1 MLNSHCAQ
9 KGTIMTTVRRREKEN
24 RRDRRQEIRL
34 SLNYQNNSFNI
45 IDLSL
50 GGLAISAEAATF
62 IESQEVEAVLKKQS
76 TGESEENIDISLTV
90 KRVDHEKNEVGFQF
104 RELSEKQFSILES
117 YLTGRALQKKTPLI

>member
-1 MLNSHCAQ
+1 
-9 KGTIMTTVRRREKEN
+9 MTTVRRREKEN

-50 GGLAISAEAATF
+50 GGLAISAEAAAF

-76 TGESEENIDISLTV
+76 TGESEENIDISLLV

>member
-76 TGESEENIDISLTV
+76 TGESDENIDISLTV

>member
-50 GGLAISAEAATF
+50 GGLAISAEAAAF
-62 IESQEVEAVLKKQS
+62 IESQELEAVLKKQS
-76 TGESEENIDISLTV
+76 TGESEENIDISLIV

>member
-9 KGTIMTTVRRREKEN
+9 KGTIMTTVRKREKEN

-50 GGLAISAEAATF
+50 GGLAISAAAATF

-76 TGESEENIDISLTV
+76 TGESDENIDISLTV

-117 YLTGRALQKKTPLI
+117 FLTGRALQKKTPLI

>member
-1 MLNSHCAQ
+1 MLNSHCAK

-76 TGESEENIDISLTV
+76 TGESEENIDISLIV

>member
-76 TGESEENIDISLTV
+76 TGESEENIDISLIV

>member
-76 TGESEENIDISLTV
+76 TGESEENIDISLIV

-117 YLTGRALQKKTPLI
+117 FLTGRALQKKTPLI

>member
-9 KGTIMTTVRRREKEN
+9 KGTIMTTVRKREKEN

-50 GGLAISAEAATF
+50 GGLAISAEAAAF
-62 IESQEVEAVLKKQS
+62 IESQELEAVLKKQS
-76 TGESEENIDISLTV
+76 TGESEENIDISLLV

-117 YLTGRALQKKTPLI
+117 FLTGRALQKKTPLI

>member
-76 TGESEENIDISLTV
+76 TGESEENIDISLLV

>member
-34 SLNYQNNSFNI
+34 SLNYQNNNFKI

-76 TGESEENIDISLTV
+76 TGESEENIDISLIV

-117 YLTGRALQKKTPLI
+117 FLTGRALQKKTPLI

>member
-62 IESQEVEAVLKKQS
+62 IESQPLMLIKMD
-76 TGESEENIDISLTV
+76 ID
-90 KRVDHEKNEVGFQF
+90 EKHDKFH
-104 RELSEKQFSILES
+104 
-117 YLTGRALQKKTPLI
+117 

>member
-9 KGTIMTTVRRREKEN
+9 KGTIMTTVRRREKEK

>member
-1 MLNSHCAQ
+1 MQNSHCAQ
-9 KGTIMTTVRRREKEN
+9 KGTIMTTVRRREKEK

-34 SLNYQNNSFNI
+34 SLNYQNNSFKI

>member
-24 RRDRRQEIRL
+24 RRDRRQEIKL
-34 SLNYQNNSFNI
+34 SLNYQNNNFNI

-76 TGESEENIDISLTV
+76 TGESEENIDISLLV
-90 KRVDHEKNEVGFQF
+90 KRVDHEKNEVGFQS

>member
-50 GGLAISAEAATF
+50 GGLAISAEAAAF

-76 TGESEENIDISLTV
+76 TGESEENIDISLLV

>member
-117 YLTGRALQKKTPLI
+117 FLTGRALQKKTPLI

>member
-50 GGLAISAEAATF
+50 GGLAISAEAAAF